1 DLKCHL
7 PSDNLRRFLISS
19 QFFSSIVTD
28 SRKRSV
34 IRSARSWRGGSRRER
49 AMPDSVRINGVDGQG
64 LKDSVSLAN
73 GSDRAFLIAGISKSV
88 RQFKPSMRPIS
99 YMWWKE
105 KEKEKESGTYRQIAR
120 SKTGS

>member
-1 DLKCHL
+1 MDKDLKT
-7 PSDNLRRFLISS
+7 PSRS
-19 QFFSSIVTD
+19 QMVLT
-28 SRKRSV
+28 
-34 IRSARSWRGGSRRER
+34 E
-49 AMPDSVRINGVDGQG
+49 
-64 LKDSVSLAN
+64 
-73 GSDRAFLIAGISKSV
+73 AFLIAGISKSV